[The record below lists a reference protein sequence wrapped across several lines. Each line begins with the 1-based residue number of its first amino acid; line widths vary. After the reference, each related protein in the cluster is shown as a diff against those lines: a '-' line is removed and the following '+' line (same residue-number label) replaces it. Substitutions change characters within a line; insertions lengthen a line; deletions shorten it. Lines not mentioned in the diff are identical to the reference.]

1 MKRLAILF
9 CMLGLA
15 ACETELSVPRYADI
29 TFAHRPAIALDVAEI
44 RIVEAYQTSTTP
56 PNVETEF
63 PVPPMRMATRWA
75 RDRLVAGGSEGV
87 MTFTITDAS
96 VIEESLEKK
105 TGLSGIVTVD
115 QSERYMAKLVVTM
128 DAVKTTPRLTAAS
141 TTSVQRSRTVAEDIT
156 LNERETVWYEM
167 TETMAADLDAQL
179 EGAIDQYFANFRK

>member
-9 CMLGLA
+9 CFLGLA

-29 TFAHRPAIALDVAEI
+29 TFAHRPDIALDVAEI
-44 RIVEAYQTSTTP
+44 RIVQAYQSIGSS

-63 PVPPMRMATRWA
+63 PVPPMRMAARWA
-75 RDRLVAGGSEGV
+75 QDRLVAVGSEGV
-87 MTFTITDAS
+87 LTFTIVEAG
-96 VIEESLEKK
+96 VIEEALDKK

-128 DAVKTTPRLTAAS
+128 DAVKTSPRLTAAS
-141 TTSVQRSRTVAEDIT
+141 TTSVERSRTVAEDIT

-179 EGAIDQYFANFRK
+179 ESAIDRYFVNFRK